1 MNRKTKKAV
10 KKIKSYISRGDGYGK
25 FPKFVAV
32 DEILPPPLY
41 CNLVELLHFNDVQK
55 LNPFNI
61 QPNIRF
67 MTERN

>member
-1 MNRKTKKAV
+1 MNRQTKKAV
-10 KKIKSYISRGDGYGK
+10 KNLKSYIARGDHYGK

-32 DEILPPPLY
+32 DEFLPPPLY
-41 CNLVELLHFNDVQK
+41 CNFVELLHFYDVQK